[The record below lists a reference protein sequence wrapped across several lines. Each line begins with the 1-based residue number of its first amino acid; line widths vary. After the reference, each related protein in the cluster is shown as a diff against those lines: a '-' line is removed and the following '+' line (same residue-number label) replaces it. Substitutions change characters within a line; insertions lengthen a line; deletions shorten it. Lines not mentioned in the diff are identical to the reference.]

1 VDLLANVTVPM
12 TAAALGTT
20 IELPTL
26 EADLVGEDS
35 QVETSVPLEI
45 RPGTQSGTE
54 TVLGGRGIPSLR
66 GTGRG
71 DIVVRVV
78 VETPTRLDERQ
89 EELLHELAALRDEQ
103 SPDGR
108 MQPPS
113 KSVFNRLRDAFR

>member
-1 VDLLANVTVPM
+1 LLCSVTVPM

-20 IELPTL
+20 LDLPTL
-26 EADLVGEDS
+26 EADVATEGSD
-35 QVETSVPLEI
+35 VETSVPFEV

-71 DIVVRVV
+71 DLVVRVV
-78 VETPTRLDERQ
+78 VETPSRLDERQ
-89 EELLHELAALRDEQ
+89 EELLRELAAIRDEE

-108 MQPPS
+108 AHAPQ

>member
-1 VDLLANVTVPM
+1 M

-20 IELPTL
+20 IDLPTL
-26 EADLVGEDS
+26 EADLVDEDS
-35 QVETSVPLEI
+35 DPDPALETSVPFEV

-71 DIVVRVV
+71 DMVVRVV

-89 EELLHELAALRDEQ
+89 EELLRELAAVRDEE

-108 MQPPS
+108 ARAPQ
-113 KSVFNRLRDAFR
+113 KSVFTKLRDAFK